1 MTQRNGNSDKG
12 SASHGQ
18 TPRPRPKPRKRSRAP
33 EAPPSASRRTT
44 APSNSARKS
53 PAKGSGAGARKVGAK
68 RPGRP
73 GKRPTRRSRITR
85 GIAFALLAVFLA
97 AGVVGCVGYFAI
109 SKDLPEPGT
118 KPRGRDQSSTITDR
132 NGTELT
138 KLFAEQN
145 RTDRVLADMPIPL
158 RQAVIAT
165 EDQRF
170 YEHKGV
176 DPWGVARALWVDIT
190 QNKRHGGSTITQ
202 QYVVNAFVER
212 ENTLTRKVKEAM
224 LAYRVEKELSKDEIL
239 ELYLNT
245 IYFGHGAY
253 GVESAS
259 EVYFGAKV
267 EKLTLAQSAM
277 IAGVIKSPGRY
288 SPYLDPEAAK
298 DRRDTV
304 LMQMN
309 EQGYITPE
317 EMKAAQAEAITPV
330 GLKHASTAAPYFVEY
345 VKARLTEEYGA
356 EALYRSGI
364 KVRTTLDLRMQRA
377 AEKAVADNLNK
388 ADDPSAAL
396 VAINPV
402 TGEILAMVGG
412 RDFATQQFNV
422 AVQGKRQPGSA
433 FKPFVLA
440 SALEQGVSPEQT
452 YPSGPASF
460 PLPDG
465 QTWKVTGA
473 GGGRTGAMRLREAT
487 KNSVNSIFAK
497 LILDTDPA
505 KTVKMAERLGV
516 RAGIEPVP
524 AIALGGLEQ
533 GVSPLEM
540 ASAYG
545 TLAAGGKHTVP
556 YGIAEVSDASNK
568 ILYSAETSVT
578 QAIDPA
584 LAYLAT
590 DILRGVITNGTGTAA
605 QIGRPAAGK
614 TGTTQEYRDAWFVG
628 YTPQLVCAVW
638 VGYPDSQQEM
648 KSVHGRKVTGGSFP
662 AEIWADFMQGALE
675 GAPEVEFAK
684 PKTGLTVV
692 KICSIT
698 GDKATEFCPTT
709 ISGLFLTKHT
719 PDTCELHAVP
729 IKITIPN
736 VVGMTKEAALAALG
750 KLMLLFKVIEQDM
763 PGVSTGIVGGQ
774 TPNAGSQGTTQTV
787 VTITV
792 SNGGAGDL
800 PPKVAFTVSP
810 EQAAVGQPVTFDASA
825 SSDNGKIV
833 TYFWEFGDTTKG
845 DGKTTTHSFEQP
857 GTYEVTLW
865 VTDDKDQTS
874 SVSKVVKVN

>member
-1 MTQRNGNSDKG
+1 MTERDKYGREG
-12 SASHGQ
+12 SSRGGQ
-18 TPRPRPKPRKRSRAP
+18 TPRPRPNPRKRTTGA
-33 EAPPSASRRTT
+33 SASSSAKGKSGGQAGANRGGASSRTRP
-44 APSNSARKS
+44 AGASRKAQTR
-53 PAKGSGAGARKVGAK
+53 PAKRSTRATRIK
-68 RPGRP
+68 RA
-73 GKRPTRRSRITR
+73 
-85 GIAFALLAVFLA
+85 IAFTVLAVVLA
-97 AGVVGCVGYFAI
+97 TGVVGCVGYFAI
-109 SKDLPEPGT
+109 AKDLPEPGT
-118 KPRGRDQSSTITDR
+118 QPRGRDQSSTITDR
-132 NGTELT
+132 NGAEIAT
-138 KLFAEQN
+138 LFAEQD
-145 RTDRVLADMPIPL
+145 RTDRDLADIPVPL

-176 DPWGVARALWVDIT
+176 DPWGIGRALWVDVT
-190 QNKRHGGSTITQ
+190 QGKRHGGSTITQ

-259 EVYFGAKV
+259 EVYFGKTV
-267 EKLTLAQSAM
+267 EKLTLAEAAM

-304 LMQMN
+304 LTQMN
-309 EQGYITPE
+309 EQGYITDDE
-317 EMKAAQAEAITPV
+317 LKAAEAEKIVTV
-330 GLKHASTAAPYFVEY
+330 GLKHAATSAPYFVEY
-345 VKARLTEEYGA
+345 VKAQLTEEYGA

-364 KVRTTLDLRMQRA
+364 KVKTTIDLRMQRA
-377 AEKAVADNLNK
+377 AEKAIAENL
-388 ADDPSAAL
+388 DRPEDPSAAL

-440 SALEQGVSPEQT
+440 SALDQGVSPEKGF
-452 YPSGPASF
+452 PAGPASF
-460 PLPDG
+460 ALPNG

-473 GGGRTGAMRLREAT
+473 GGGRTGLMRLREAT
-487 KNSVNSIFAK
+487 EKSVNSVFAK
-497 LILDTDPA
+497 LILDTDPK
-505 KTVKMAERLGV
+505 KTVKMAEKLGV
-516 RAGIEPVP
+516 GAGIEAVP

-545 TLAAGGKHTVP
+545 TLAAGGKRTVP
-556 YGIAEVSDASNK
+556 YGVAQVADAK
-568 ILYSAETSVT
+568 GKQMFSAETSAT

-584 LAYLAT
+584 LAYLTT

-605 QIGRPAAGK
+605 KIGRPAAGK

-638 VGYPDSQQEM
+638 VGYPEAQTEM
-648 KSVHGRKVTGGSFP
+648 KNVHGRKVTGGSFP
-662 AEIWADFMQGALE
+662 AEIWADFMKGALE
-675 GAPEVEFAK
+675 SAPEVEFSK
-684 PKTGLTVV
+684 PKKGLTTAKV
-692 KICSIT
+692 CSQSGGT
-698 GDKATEFCPTT
+698 ATAYCPTT
-709 ISGLFLTKHT
+709 ISALFLTKHQPEACT
-719 PDTCELHAVP
+719 VHTVP
-729 IKITIPN
+729 TKITVPN
-736 VVGMTKEAALAALG
+736 LVGMTKEAALAALK
-750 KLMLLFKVIEQDM
+750 KLMLLFKVVEKDL
-763 PGVSTGIVGGQ
+763 PGVGAGIVGGQ
-774 TPNAGSQGTTQTV
+774 TPAAGSQGTTQTV

-792 SNGGAGDL
+792 GNGGTSDL
-800 PPKVAFTVSP
+800 PPKAAFSATP
-810 EQAAVGQPVTFDASA
+810 ETAMVGQPVAFDATG
-825 SSDNGKIV
+825 SSDNSAITV
-833 TYFWEFGDTTKG
+833 YFWEFGDST
-845 DGKTTTHSFEQP
+845 DSEGKTVTHAFTAP

-865 VTDDKDQTS
+865 VTDDKDQSS
-874 SVSKVVKVN
+874 SVSKVITVK